1 MALPVR
7 GRAQG
12 ILDSQVFWADAQIH
26 GGEQPGDEGD
36 ASVPAPT
43 GNGLRRLC

>member
-26 GGEQPGDEGD
+26 GGEQPGDEGKR
-36 ASVPAPT
+36 PRPY
-43 GNGLRRLC
+43 G